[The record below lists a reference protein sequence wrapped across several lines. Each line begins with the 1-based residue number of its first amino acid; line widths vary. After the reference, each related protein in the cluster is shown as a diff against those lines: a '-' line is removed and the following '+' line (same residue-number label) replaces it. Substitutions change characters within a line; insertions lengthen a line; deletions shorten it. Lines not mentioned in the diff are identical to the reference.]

1 MEFLENIK
9 NRFFNSV
16 LEQRGAFGESKRA
29 LMNFDTAMRFGIVY
43 DSTVVGND
51 ILITKT
57 SEFLKNKGKE
67 VTVLAFLNDKET
79 HQKADVTI
87 FNRNDINWYGVP
99 KSDAVT
105 NFCNQPFDVLLCAY
119 HAPLRPLEYIAHLS
133 KAACR
138 VGIFNLEKTREFEL
152 MIQPERGANMQQ
164 ILQSMITLLNQ
175 IKL

>member
-9 NRFFNSV
+9 ERFFNSV
-16 LEQRGAFGESKRA
+16 LEQRGAFAESNRA
-29 LMNFDTAMRFGIVY
+29 LMNFDTAKRFGIIY

-67 VTVLAFLNDKET
+67 VTVMAFLNDKVT

-87 FNRNDINWYGVP
+87 FNSNDINWYGVP
-99 KSDAVT
+99 KSETVAR
-105 NFCNQPFDVLLCAY
+105 FCNQPFDVLLCAY
-119 HAPLRPLEYIAHLS
+119 YAPLRPLEYIAHLS
-133 KAACR
+133 KSSCR
-138 VGIFNLEKTREFEL
+138 VGIFDLHKTKEFEL
-152 MIQPERGANMQQ
+152 MIQPEKGANMQQ